1 MEVLIPYKNAKKISY
16 SILCMGAGLVIE
28 IILAVFTNKMGELK
42 VLLVNIKLS
51 SWKKYVELSIVVFSC
66 FFVSIYITDEIEK
79 VFSKMQYKVLIVSCC
94 FILGNI
100 LGGIGKYYEIFFPF
114 RLDTALVMGM
124 FIFLA
129 YYTRKYIINLET

>member
-1 MEVLIPYKNAKKISY
+1 
-16 SILCMGAGLVIE
+16 MGAGLVIE

-94 FILGNI
+94 LIL
-100 LGGIGKYYEIFFPF
+100 
-114 RLDTALVMGM
+114 
-124 FIFLA
+124 
-129 YYTRKYIINLET
+129 

>member
-1 MEVLIPYKNAKKISY
+1 MKAKIRFLVLDVDGTLTDGKIYMAESGELFKTFDIKDGCHCFLCAVDGAMEVLIPYKNAKKISY

-66 FFVSIYITDEIEK
+66 F
-79 VFSKMQYKVLIVSCC
+79 
-94 FILGNI
+94 
-100 LGGIGKYYEIFFPF
+100 
-114 RLDTALVMGM
+114 
-124 FIFLA
+124 
-129 YYTRKYIINLET
+129 